1 MTITTDTLITI
12 LVACF
17 GSAGLWTLINNIYL
31 NRHKEDETIELL
43 KKAQLATLQDRLLYL
58 CTKYLEDYADIGIE
72 ANQLKSLHN
81 LYDAYRSLD
90 GNDFIHDLMNR
101 VNKLKVR

>member
-1 MTITTDTLITI
+1 MTSENIVTL

-31 NRHKEDETIELL
+31 NNRKENETIELL
-43 KKAQLATLQDRLLYL
+43 KQAQLASLQDRLLYL
-58 CTKYLEDYADIGIE
+58 CTKYLEDYSDVGID

-81 LYDAYRSLD
+81 MYNAYHALD
-90 GNDFIHDLMNR
+90 GNSFITDMVER